1 MPDVVIA
8 AITFL
13 SAVAVTMFVMP
24 RLITF
29 AARYGLLHEP
39 GDPRRV
45 HKVAVPRIGGIA
57 MFMGFIVALGVTL
70 VLPVE
75 RYSEE
80 VERLLLLAIGA
91 TVIVIAM
98 FYDDVIGI
106 GPGSKLLI
114 QISVAALV
122 ILPRIHNEQSGIVI
136 EQFNLPFVGTITLP
150 LVVAFLFTGFWI
162 VGMMNALNWS
172 DGLDGLAGTIALSAS
187 TVLFLHTFFWPRG
200 NPQFTIS
207 LLAIALCGAIVGFL
221 PFNWHPGRIIMGD
234 TGAMFL
240 GFALATT
247 SIIGGAKIATALLAL
262 GVPIVDTAWMIFSRV
277 LAGRPPMEADRGHLH
292 HRLLDAG
299 WPQPRI
305 VLTYGA
311 VSFIAGVT
319 GLLLPSRELKL
330 AALIIVGLGVLAT
343 IAVLA
348 NTGGSKRM
356 PGGKADPKLTVGVD
370 DQTWSAK

>member
-1 MPDVVIA
+1 
-8 AITFL
+8 
-13 SAVAVTMFVMP
+13 
-24 RLITF
+24 
-29 AARYGLLHEP
+29 
-39 GDPRRV
+39 
-45 HKVAVPRIGGIA
+45 
-57 MFMGFIVALGVTL
+57 
-70 VLPVE
+70 
-75 RYSEE
+75 
-80 VERLLLLAIGA
+80 
-91 TVIVIAM
+91 
-98 FYDDVIGI
+98 
-106 GPGSKLLI
+106 
-114 QISVAALV
+114 
-122 ILPRIHNEQSGIVI
+122 
-136 EQFNLPFVGTITLP
+136 
-150 LVVAFLFTGFWI
+150 
-162 VGMMNALNWS
+162 
-172 DGLDGLAGTIALSAS
+172 
-187 TVLFLHTFFWPRG
+187 
-200 NPQFTIS
+200 
-207 LLAIALCGAIVGFL
+207 
-221 PFNWHPGRIIMGD
+221 MGD

-292 HRLLDAG
+292 QRLLDAG